1 MSADNKMNTCVL
13 IAKPIKWFLF
23 PLLFSFPAVSFSY
36 YIKPVKPKALNPGAF
51 LGGKIPF
58 RPLPHFSFSPPD
70 TTITACGSSLVLQ
83 SKTVAGYSNLTWDNG
98 SSATTRTVTASG
110 TYWWQVIG
118 TNVVTNGDF
127 SAGNTGF
134 TSSYTNKTT
143 NNPNGTNLFVEGTYA
158 VDVNP
163 NAYHTSFTQ
172 FGDHTT
178 GSGKML
184 IVNGA
189 SVPNVT
195 VWKQNI
201 TILANTDYVFSVWA
215 TSATPTNPA
224 ILQFSIN
231 GSPLGSTITP
241 SASLPDGT
249 WQYFTATWNSGA
261 TSGSVPIA
269 LVNQNIIASGNDF
282 AIDDIVFAPVYR
294 QNVIVDLNPI
304 PVLTL
309 TGPNSA
315 CGLYDLAKTINGY
328 DATTYS
334 YQFKD
339 SSGHVLASSAV
350 TQSGTYT
357 IIETNKTTGCQ
368 SLPQTTTLTINPI
381 PTKPGIT
388 SL

>member
-1 MSADNKMNTCVL
+1 MSADKVNMRILTM
-13 IAKPIKWFLF
+13 KPIKWLLF
-23 PLLFSFPAVSFSY
+23 PVLFSFPAISFAN
-36 YIKPVKPKALNPGAF
+36 YIKPVKPKTGLF
-51 LGGKIPF
+51 LRDKTIS
-58 RPLPHFSFSPPD
+58 RPLPHFSFNPPD
-70 TTITACGSSLVLQ
+70 TTITICGSSLVLQ
-83 SKTVAGYSNLTWDNG
+83 SKTVTGYSNLTWDDG

-110 TYWWQVIG
+110 TYWWQLIG

-127 SAGNTGF
+127 SSGNSGF

-143 NNPNGTNLFVEGTYA
+143 GSPNGTNLFTEGTYA

-178 GSGKML
+178 GTGKML

-189 SVPNVT
+189 STANVT

-201 TILANTDYVFSVWA
+201 TILPNTDYVFSVWA

-241 SASLPDGT
+241 SASLADGT
-249 WQYFTATWNSGA
+249 WQYFTTTWNSGS

-269 LVNQNIIASGNDF
+269 LVNQNTAASGNDF

-294 QNVIVDLNPI
+294 QNVIVNLNPI
-304 PVLTL
+304 PVLVL
-309 TGPNSA
+309 TGPNAA
-315 CGLYDLAKTINGY
+315 CGLYDLTKAITGY
-328 DATTYS
+328 DVATYTYL
-334 YQFKD
+334 FKD
-339 SSGHVLASSAV
+339 SAGNVLSSSTV

-357 IIETNKTTGCQ
+357 IIETNKVTGCQ
-368 SLPQTTTLTINPI
+368 SLPQTTTVTINPI